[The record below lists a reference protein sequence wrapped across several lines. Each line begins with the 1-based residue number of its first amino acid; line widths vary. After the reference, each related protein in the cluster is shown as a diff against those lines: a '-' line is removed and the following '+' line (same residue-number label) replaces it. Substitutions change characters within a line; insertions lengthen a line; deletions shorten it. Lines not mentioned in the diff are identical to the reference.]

1 MGLFNYGVYKLP
13 NLIETKNFPVDVMA
27 VGSLVYLLY
36 VLNSICMLFVRY
48 IYRQIMIND
57 RAITTMIANPNI

>member
-13 NLIETKNFPVDVMA
+13 NLIETKTFPVDVMA
-27 VGSLVYLLY
+27 IGSLVFLLY
-36 VLNSICMLFVRY
+36 VLNSICMLFVRS

-57 RAITTMIANPNI
+57 WAIKTMIANPNI